1 MINGANITAVDLIAG
16 NGVVHVIDAVL
27 TPPPP
32 LANVSFAVDMAAFPN
47 DFTQVYVSGSMNG
60 WAGDANPLS
69 DEDGDGIW
77 TGTIPLEPGTY
88 EYKFTLDN
96 WATQEEFTPDG
107 ACTLTTGEFT
117 NRLIDVTEDANVC
130 FNWNS
135 CTLCGEATDYV
146 PMAEASA
153 SDVMLSLS
161 LIHI

>member
-16 NGVVHVIDAVL
+16 NGVVHAIDAVL

-32 LANVSFAVDMAAFPN
+32 IVNVSFAVDMAAFPN

-60 WAGDANPLS
+60 WSGEANPLS
-69 DEDGDGIW
+69 DEDGDGVW

-96 WATQEEFTPDG
+96 WAVQEEFTPDA

-117 NRLIDVTEDANVC
+117 NRLRL
-130 FNWNS
+130 
-135 CTLCGEATDYV
+135 CTYGR
-146 PMAEASA
+146 SI
-153 SDVMLSLS
+153 S
-161 LIHI
+161 I